1 MVRNGFQ
8 RGTSGFELLTSFEDA
23 LRAVLPDDWVVE
35 ELREP
40 RIDDNHD
47 WPDALYRLVTSVG
60 EVATV
65 LVELEQ
71 RQVEPRNL
79 PAALHRMR
87 LLGDVIRPAAMVLV
101 GPFLSRLSQERL
113 TQANVG
119 WFDLTGNLRLRMD
132 HPAVFLN
139 DVGASRN
146 PFVDASDR
154 RLKSLR
160 GPAAARITRALCEFP
175 LSVGVRTVA
184 QYANVGPASSSRV
197 LELLTREGLL
207 TRDDVGTVVSVRK
220 GALIKRWTDDY
231 SLTGSNEVTTVLDPQ
246 GPEHAVATVKKMAG
260 QHVVTGS
267 AAAHAYLPDGVVPA
281 APLATLVVYAERDVD
296 LIRAAGWQQVDVGAN
311 VLVVRPF
318 DGVLLKRSQ
327 LVDGLRCAARAQ
339 VIADLL
345 TGPGRPAAEV
355 AQLIDVVASRDSAW
369 AM

>member
-1 MVRNGFQ
+1 MTWNSI
-8 RGTSGFELLTSFEDA
+8 RGGASSFELLTSFEDA
-23 LRAVLPDDWVVE
+23 LRAVLPDDWLVE
-35 ELREP
+35 ELRDP
-40 RIDDNHD
+40 RIDDQHD
-47 WPDALYRLVTSVG
+47 WPDALYRLVTPSG
-60 EVATV
+60 EVSTV
-65 LVELEQ
+65 LVEVKE
-71 RQVEPRNL
+71 RQVEPRSL

-87 LLGDVIRPAAMVLV
+87 LLGDVIQPAAMVV
-101 GPFLSRLSQERL
+101 IGPFLSRLSQERL

-132 HPAVFLN
+132 YPAVFIN

-207 TRDDVGTVVSVRK
+207 TRDDVGTVVSVHKR
-220 GALIKRWTDDY
+220 ALIRRWADDY
-231 SLTGSNEVTTVLDPQ
+231 SLTGSNQVTTVLDPQ
-246 GPEHAVATVKKMAG
+246 GPEHALATVKSMAG
-260 QHVVTGS
+260 EHVVTGS
-267 AAAHAYLPDGVVPA
+267 AAARAYLPDGVPA

-296 LIRAAGWQQVDVGAN
+296 LIRAAGWRKVDVGAN

-318 DGVLLKRSQ
+318 DGALLKRSQ
-327 LVDGLRCAARAQ
+327 RVDGLRCAARAQ
-339 VIADLL
+339 VVADLL

-355 AQLIDVVASRDSAW
+355 EQLINVLASRDPAW
-369 AM
+369 AT